1 MTAVKKPRFVTIGEY
16 LAGEETGD
24 VKHEYIGGTVHA
36 MAGGTNRHNDISVS
50 AVISLGAQ
58 LRGKSCKPCNSDVKI
73 RIELADHTRFY
84 YPDAMVVCSP
94 NPGTDHFQDLPAII
108 LEVLSDSTRRT
119 DLGEKRDA
127 YLSIPS
133 LKVLLFAES
142 DSPSVLVYRRKA
154 GGGFTMEEY
163 EGIEST
169 IPLPEID
176 AGLPLAELYERVE
189 FID

>member
-24 VKHEYIGGTVHA
+24 VKHEYLGTVHA
-36 MAGGTNRHNDISVS
+36 MAGGTNQHSSVATNS
-50 AVISLGAQ
+50 IVSLGAQ
-58 LRGKSCKPCNSDVKI
+58 LRGKSCRAFNSDTKI
-73 RIELADHTRFY
+73 RIEFADHTRFY
-84 YPDAMVVCSP
+84 YPDAMVACSP
-94 NPGTDHFQDLPAII
+94 NSGTDHFQDSPVAI

-119 DLGEKRDA
+119 DLVEKRYA
-127 YLSIPS
+127 YLTVAS

-142 DSPSVLVYRRKA
+142 DSPSVLAYRRKA
-154 GGGFTMEEY
+154 GGGFTVEEY

-169 IPLPEID
+169 IPLPETD